1 MLLTERMKEDIF
13 SQAEQSII
21 QYLFRVERSLFRRS
35 RILQPTL

>member
-21 QYLFRVERSLFRRS
+21 QYLFEEERRLSLRR
-35 RILQPTL
+35 